1 MSEEDAKAFADA
13 IVAAK
18 RDIVRCEI
26 CGNLS
31 DKPICNICSDE
42 RRDQSVVCVVE
53 DAKTV
58 MALEKVKE
66 YKGTYHVLGG
76 AISPMDGV
84 GPEDLRIHELL
95 NRIQAGAVREVILA
109 TNPNIE
115 GETTAMYLSKLIAP
129 LGVRVT
135 RLAYGV
141 PVGADL
147 EYADEVTLLRALDG
161 RRIFKLCKKQTADKR
176 GKKYAEQHGGKCGGQ
191 RMAGFFHVDRRKIDG
206 TYIKNSLRGAKQY
219 GRHISGEAVGS
230 IFFKKLRNHGI

>member
-1 MSEEDAKAFADA
+1 MFRVFSKEGRHHTVEYILPLQKLIEQFCRLPGVGQKTAVRYAFSLLDMSEEDAKTFANA

-95 NRIQAGAVREVILA
+95 NRIQAGAVQEVILA

-161 RRIFKLCKKQTADKR
+161 RRDI
-176 GKKYAEQHGGKCGGQ
+176 
-191 RMAGFFHVDRRKIDG
+191 
-206 TYIKNSLRGAKQY
+206 
-219 GRHISGEAVGS
+219 
-230 IFFKKLRNHGI
+230 

>member
-1 MSEEDAKAFADA
+1 MKEYILPLQKLIEAFCRLSGVGHKTAVRYAFSILDMSEEDAAAFADA
-13 IVAAK
+13 IISAK
-18 RDIVRCEI
+18 QNIHECEV

-31 DKPICNICSDE
+31 DAPVCAICSDSA
-42 RRDQSVVCVVE
+42 RDRSVVCVVE

-66 YKGTYHVLGG
+66 YRGLYHVLGG

-84 GPEDLRIHELL
+84 TPNDLRIAELL
-95 NRIQAGAVREVILA
+95 ERIAGGEIKELILA

-115 GETTAMYLSKLIAP
+115 GETTAMYLSRLISP
-129 LGVRVT
+129 LGIRVT

-161 RRIFKLCKKQTADKR
+161 RRDL
-176 GKKYAEQHGGKCGGQ
+176 
-191 RMAGFFHVDRRKIDG
+191 
-206 TYIKNSLRGAKQY
+206 S
-219 GRHISGEAVGS
+219 
-230 IFFKKLRNHGI
+230 

>member
-1 MSEEDAKAFADA
+1 MTDYILPLQRLIEEFCRLSGVGQKTAVRYAFAVLDMTEEEAQSFADA
-13 IVAAK
+13 IVSAK
-18 RDIVRCEI
+18 KNVMECEV

-31 DKPICNICSDE
+31 DRPVCHICSDE
-42 RRDQSVVCVVE
+42 KRSREVVCVVE

-66 YKGTYHVLGG
+66 YNGTYHVLGG
-76 AISPMDGV
+76 AISPMDGIT
-84 GPEDLRIHELL
+84 PADLRIKELL
-95 NRIQAGAVREVILA
+95 TRIAAGEIKEIIIA

-161 RRIFKLCKKQTADKR
+161 RRDLK
-176 GKKYAEQHGGKCGGQ
+176 
-191 RMAGFFHVDRRKIDG
+191 
-206 TYIKNSLRGAKQY
+206 
-219 GRHISGEAVGS
+219 
-230 IFFKKLRNHGI
+230 

>member
-1 MSEEDAKAFADA
+1 LTEYILPLQKLIEEFCRLPGVGRKTAVRYAFAVLGMSEENVEAFACA
-13 IVAAK
+13 VINAK
-18 RDIVRCEI
+18 KNVRACEV

-31 DKPICNICSDE
+31 DKPLCAICSDE
-42 RRDQSVVCVVE
+42 KRDRKVVCVVE

-66 YKGTYHVLGG
+66 YNGTYHVLGG
-76 AISPMDGV
+76 AISPMNGV
-84 GPEDLRIHELL
+84 TPADLRIKELL
-95 NRIQAGAVREVILA
+95 TRIAEGEIEEIILA

-115 GETTAMYLSKLIAP
+115 GETTAMYLSKLISP

-161 RRIFKLCKKQTADKR
+161 RRDLK
-176 GKKYAEQHGGKCGGQ
+176 
-191 RMAGFFHVDRRKIDG
+191 
-206 TYIKNSLRGAKQY
+206 
-219 GRHISGEAVGS
+219 
-230 IFFKKLRNHGI
+230 

>member
-1 MSEEDAKAFADA
+1 MFRVFSKEGRHHTVEYILPLQKLIEQFCQLPGVGQKTAVRYAFSLLDMSEEDAKAFADA

-161 RRIFKLCKKQTADKR
+161 RRDI
-176 GKKYAEQHGGKCGGQ
+176 
-191 RMAGFFHVDRRKIDG
+191 
-206 TYIKNSLRGAKQY
+206 
-219 GRHISGEAVGS
+219 
-230 IFFKKLRNHGI
+230 

>member
-1 MSEEDAKAFADA
+1 M
-13 IVAAK
+13 
-18 RDIVRCEI
+18 
-26 CGNLS
+26 
-31 DKPICNICSDE
+31 
-42 RRDQSVVCVVE
+42 VE

-66 YKGTYHVLGG
+66 YRGTYHVLGG

-84 GPEDLRIHELL
+84 GPDDLRIKELL
-95 NRIQAGAVREVILA
+95 ERIKTGEMEEIIIA

-115 GETTAMYLSKLIAP
+115 GETTAMYLSKLISP

-161 RRIFKLCKKQTADKR
+161 RRDI
-176 GKKYAEQHGGKCGGQ
+176 
-191 RMAGFFHVDRRKIDG
+191 
-206 TYIKNSLRGAKQY
+206 
-219 GRHISGEAVGS
+219 
-230 IFFKKLRNHGI
+230 

>member
-1 MSEEDAKAFADA
+1 MTEYILPLQKLIEEFCRLPGVGKKTAVRYAFSVLGMTEEEVESFACAVINAKKN
-13 IVAAK
+13 VQP
-18 RDIVRCEI
+18 CEV

-31 DKPICNICSDE
+31 DKPLCAICSDE
-42 RRDQSVVCVVE
+42 KRDRKVVCVVE

-66 YKGTYHVLGG
+66 YNGTYHVLGG
-76 AISPMDGV
+76 AISPMNGV
-84 GPEDLRIHELL
+84 TPSDLRIKELL
-95 NRIQAGAVREVILA
+95 TRIAGGEIEEIILA

-115 GETTAMYLSKLIAP
+115 GETTAMYLSKLISP

-161 RRIFKLCKKQTADKR
+161 RRDLK
-176 GKKYAEQHGGKCGGQ
+176 
-191 RMAGFFHVDRRKIDG
+191 
-206 TYIKNSLRGAKQY
+206 
-219 GRHISGEAVGS
+219 
-230 IFFKKLRNHGI
+230 

>member
-1 MSEEDAKAFADA
+1 MEYILPLQKLIEQFCRLSGVGQKTAVRYAFSVLEMSEEDAKAFADA
-13 IVAAK
+13 IIAAK
-18 RDIVRCEI
+18 RDITRCEV

-31 DKPICNICSDE
+31 DKPVCSICSDE
-42 RRDQSVVCVVE
+42 RRNRSLVCVVE

-66 YKGTYHVLGG
+66 FNGTYHVLGG

-84 GPEDLRIHELL
+84 GPDDLRIKELL
-95 NRIQAGAVREVILA
+95 ERIKTGEIKEIIIA

-115 GETTAMYLSKLIAP
+115 GETTAMYLSKLISP

-161 RRIFKLCKKQTADKR
+161 RRDI
-176 GKKYAEQHGGKCGGQ
+176 
-191 RMAGFFHVDRRKIDG
+191 
-206 TYIKNSLRGAKQY
+206 
-219 GRHISGEAVGS
+219 
-230 IFFKKLRNHGI
+230 

>member
-1 MSEEDAKAFADA
+1 MEYILPLQKLIEQFCRLSGVGQKTAVRYVLEMSEEDARAFADA

-18 RDIVRCEI
+18 RDIMRCEI

-31 DKPICNICSDE
+31 DKPICSICSDE
-42 RRDQSVVCVVE
+42 RRSRSVVCVVE

-66 YKGTYHVLGG
+66 YH
-76 AISPMDGV
+76 GV
-84 GPEDLRIHELL
+84 GPDDLRIKELL
-95 NRIQAGAVREVILA
+95 ERIKTGEIEEIIIA

-115 GETTAMYLSKLIAP
+115 GETTAMYLSKLISP

-161 RRIFKLCKKQTADKR
+161 RRDI
-176 GKKYAEQHGGKCGGQ
+176 
-191 RMAGFFHVDRRKIDG
+191 
-206 TYIKNSLRGAKQY
+206 
-219 GRHISGEAVGS
+219 
-230 IFFKKLRNHGI
+230 

>member
-1 MSEEDAKAFADA
+1 MTDYILPLQKLIEAFCRLSGVGQKTAVRYAFAVLEMTEEEAAAFADA
-13 IVAAK
+13 ILAAK
-18 RDIVRCEI
+18 RDICKCEI
-26 CGNLS
+26 CGNLT
-31 DKPICNICSDE
+31 DKPVCDICADE
-42 RRDQSVVCVVE
+42 RRDHSVVCVVE

-66 YKGTYHVLGG
+66 YCGTYHVLGG

-84 GPEDLRIHELL
+84 TPDDLRIGELL
-95 NRIQAGAVREVILA
+95 ARIAKGEIKELIIA

-115 GETTAMYLSKLIAP
+115 GETTAMYLSKLISP

-161 RRIFKLCKKQTADKR
+161 RRDI
-176 GKKYAEQHGGKCGGQ
+176 
-191 RMAGFFHVDRRKIDG
+191 
-206 TYIKNSLRGAKQY
+206 
-219 GRHISGEAVGS
+219 
-230 IFFKKLRNHGI
+230 

>member
-1 MSEEDAKAFADA
+1 MPGVGKKTAVRYAFSVLGMTEDEVESFACAVVNAKKNVQA
-13 IVAAK
+13 
-18 RDIVRCEI
+18 CEV

-31 DKPICNICSDE
+31 DKPLCAICSDE
-42 RRDQSVVCVVE
+42 KRDRKIVCVVE

-66 YKGTYHVLGG
+66 YNGTYHVLGG
-76 AISPMDGV
+76 AISPMNGV
-84 GPEDLRIHELL
+84 SPSDLRIKELIT
-95 NRIQAGAVREVILA
+95 RIGSGEIEEVILA

-115 GETTAMYLSKLIAP
+115 GETTAMYLSKLITP

-161 RRIFKLCKKQTADKR
+161 RRDLK
-176 GKKYAEQHGGKCGGQ
+176 
-191 RMAGFFHVDRRKIDG
+191 
-206 TYIKNSLRGAKQY
+206 
-219 GRHISGEAVGS
+219 
-230 IFFKKLRNHGI
+230 

>member
-1 MSEEDAKAFADA
+1 MEYILPLQKLIEQFCRLPGVGQKTAVRYAFSLLDMSEEDAKAFADA

-115 GETTAMYLSKLIAP
+115 GETTAIYLSKLIAP

-161 RRIFKLCKKQTADKR
+161 RRDI
-176 GKKYAEQHGGKCGGQ
+176 
-191 RMAGFFHVDRRKIDG
+191 
-206 TYIKNSLRGAKQY
+206 
-219 GRHISGEAVGS
+219 
-230 IFFKKLRNHGI
+230 

>member
-1 MSEEDAKAFADA
+1 MEYILPLQKLIEQFCRLSGVGQKTAVRYALSVLDMSEEEAKAFADA
-13 IVAAK
+13 IVSAK
-18 RDIVRCEI
+18 RDIVKCEI

-31 DKPICNICSDE
+31 DKPICSICSDE
-42 RRDQSVVCVVE
+42 RRDRSVVCVVE

-58 MALEKVKE
+58 MALERVKE
-66 YKGTYHVLGG
+66 YNGTYHVLGG

-84 GPEDLRIHELL
+84 GPDELRIGELL
-95 NRIQAGAVREVILA
+95 DRIRKGDIREVILA

-115 GETTAMYLSKLIAP
+115 GETTAMYLSKLLSP

-161 RRIFKLCKKQTADKR
+161 RRDI
-176 GKKYAEQHGGKCGGQ
+176 
-191 RMAGFFHVDRRKIDG
+191 
-206 TYIKNSLRGAKQY
+206 
-219 GRHISGEAVGS
+219 
-230 IFFKKLRNHGI
+230 

>member
-1 MSEEDAKAFADA
+1 MTEYILPLQKLIEEFCRLSGVGQKTAIRYAFAVLDMTEEEAKSFADA
-13 IVAAK
+13 IINAK
-18 RDIVRCEI
+18 QNVRECEV

-31 DKPICNICSDE
+31 DKPLCSICSDPKRNRE
-42 RRDQSVVCVVE
+42 TVCVVE

-66 YKGTYHVLGG
+66 YNGTYHVLGG

-84 GPEDLRIHELL
+84 TPNDLRIKELL
-95 NRIQAGAVREVILA
+95 ARIASGEIKEIIIA

-115 GETTAMYLSKLIAP
+115 GETTAMYLSKLITP

-161 RRIFKLCKKQTADKR
+161 RRDI
-176 GKKYAEQHGGKCGGQ
+176 
-191 RMAGFFHVDRRKIDG
+191 
-206 TYIKNSLRGAKQY
+206 
-219 GRHISGEAVGS
+219 
-230 IFFKKLRNHGI
+230 

>member
-1 MSEEDAKAFADA
+1 MEYILPLQKLIEQFCRLSGVGHKTAVRYAFSVLDMSEEEAKAFADA
-13 IVAAK
+13 IVSAK
-18 RDIVRCEI
+18 RDIVKCEI

-31 DKPICNICSDE
+31 DKPVCSICSDE
-42 RRDQSVVCVVE
+42 RRDRSVVCVVE

-58 MALEKVKE
+58 MALERVKE
-66 YKGTYHVLGG
+66 YNGTYHVLGG

-84 GPEDLRIHELL
+84 GPDELRIGELL
-95 NRIQAGAVREVILA
+95 DRIRKGGIREVILA

-115 GETTAMYLSKLIAP
+115 GETTAMYLSKLLSP

-161 RRIFKLCKKQTADKR
+161 RRDI
-176 GKKYAEQHGGKCGGQ
+176 
-191 RMAGFFHVDRRKIDG
+191 
-206 TYIKNSLRGAKQY
+206 
-219 GRHISGEAVGS
+219 
-230 IFFKKLRNHGI
+230 